1 MTSIAPDIWGPPFW
15 AAIHLAC
22 LAAPKAIDAER
33 EAGFRQFFT
42 AMQHVL
48 PCKKCRVHMAENLG
62 ELPLAPAVFAG
73 GRDSLFAWSVALH
86 NRVNAANGKPEMTAD
101 AARAL
106 WTSIANGK
114 VAYMSFEADSSAG
127 AGAPAVNKKKEVPR
141 WVILVIAFAAGYLIA
156 QLAGSRGGGLAAIK
170 QRRPQ
175 GGAGGA
181 GGVGARYA

>member
-22 LAAPKAIDAER
+22 LAAPKSIDAER

-48 PCKKCRVHMAENLG
+48 PCKKCRTHMAENLAA
-62 ELPLAPAVFAG
+62 LPLDAAVFAR
-73 GRDSLFAWSVALH
+73 GRDSLFAWSVAVH
-86 NRVNAANGKPEMTAD
+86 NRVNAANGKPVMTEE

-114 VAYMSFEADSSAG
+114 VAYMSFEADNSAG
-127 AGAPAVNKKKEVPR
+127 ASAPAGNKKKEVPR
-141 WVILVIAFAAGYLIA
+141 WVILLIAFAAGYLIA

-175 GGAGGA
+175 GGAGGST
-181 GGVGARYA
+181 RYA